1 MIQNNNDDNIVTF
14 ELLDIISSETT
25 EEFIKKINSMLH
37 KYDIYAFRIWD
48 VSGNVCEPCSYIP
61 SDLYATFDIYELGF
75 KDEDYST
82 KLNINIS
89 YFDVTYHISAA
100 VFLKHNSRVTHVITF
115 EHELPDEL
123 ESMLKYMT
131 SYFGKRAV
139 ELFSK
144 ERQMDLY
151 IDYQKK
157 VDFVKQASI
166 IFMALEIQEVIS
178 MALNFFMDAFS
189 ADAVCVYYNNEFYG
203 IGLEE
208 SDMEENITVH
218 DTPLAAYLKNADET
232 IYVEHEVVS
241 TKFNIKNSFFIHDKV
256 AGLHFALFNIMVDI
270 VPDKDFS
277 SLVSSIVSIA
287 AKNALNHE
295 EMTKYK
301 IEETEIEH
309 TADILNKFVK
319 KTIALP
325 EHSNM
330 YGISYPAR
338 NAGGDFVNLVKTGND
353 YIFCVAD
360 VCGKGYSAAVLTVV
374 LSVFMSNF
382 TASDD
387 LVKQVVNINEFL
399 ISKNFSDRFITSFF
413 GILHTDTRELEYI
426 SCGHDPA
433 AVLGPDNKI
442 EYLTSDYMP
451 MGIMTEEYKAKKI
464 IVEKDSL
471 IFIYTDGLI
480 EYSSLDDLLCLVNA
494 LSHKTPKDIA
504 EDLYKELVTDTSL
517 QRDDFTCLIMKV

>member
-1 MIQNNNDDNIVTF
+1 MMQNNNVTYD
-14 ELLDIISSETT
+14 LLEIISSETT

-37 KYDIYAFRIWD
+37 KYNIYAFRIWD
-48 VSGNVCEPCSYIP
+48 VRGNVCEPCAYIP
-61 SDLYATFDIYELGF
+61 SDLYATFDIYELGY
-75 KDEDYST
+75 KGQDCSSNI
-82 KLNINIS
+82 NINIS
-89 YFDVTYHISAA
+89 YFDVTYSINTAL
-100 VFLKHNSRVTHVITF
+100 FLRHNNRVTHVITF
-115 EHELPDEL
+115 EHKLH
-123 ESMLKYMT
+123 ESIEAMLIHMT

-157 VDFVKQASI
+157 VDFVKRASI
-166 IFMALEIQEVIS
+166 IFMALEIEEVIS
-178 MALNFFMDAFS
+178 MSLNFFMEVFS
-189 ADAVCVYYNNEFYG
+189 ADAVCVYYNDKFYG

-208 SDMEENITVH
+208 SDLDENITIS
-218 DTPLAAYLKNADET
+218 DIPLGLHLKNMEET
-232 IYVEHEVVS
+232 IYIEHDTAS
-241 TKFNIKNSFFIHDKV
+241 SKFNIRNVFLIHDNT
-256 AGLHFALFNIMVDI
+256 AGLNFALFNIMVDI

-295 EMTKYK
+295 EITKFK

-309 TADILNKFVK
+309 TAEILNKFVK
-319 KTIALP
+319 KNIMLP
-325 EHSNM
+325 NHSNI

-338 NAGGDFVNLVKTGND
+338 NAGGDFVNMLKTGDD

-382 TASDD
+382 SNSAE
-387 LVKQVVNINEFL
+387 LVKHVINMNEFL

-413 GILHTDTRELEYI
+413 GIYHTNSHELEYI

-433 AVLGPDNKI
+433 AVICPGGKI

-451 MGIMTEEYKAKKI
+451 MGIMSEEYKSKKVKVEEGSI
-464 IVEKDSL
+464 IFV
-471 IFIYTDGLI
+471 YTDGLI

-494 LSHKTPKDIA
+494 LSNKTPKDIA
-504 EDLYKELVTDTSL
+504 EDLYNELVTDTTL

>member
-1 MIQNNNDDNIVTF
+1 MNQNDSLVYQ
-14 ELLDIISSETT
+14 LLDIISSEST
-25 EEFIKKINSMLH
+25 EDFIKGINNLLIEEEI
-37 KYDIYAFRIWD
+37 KDFLIWD
-48 VSGNVCEPCSYIP
+48 VRGNVCEPCSYIP
-61 SDLYATFDIYELGF
+61 TDLYATFDIYELGY
-75 KDEDYST
+75 KEQSYVRD
-82 KLNINIS
+82 INLSIS
-89 YFDVTYHISAA
+89 YFDTTYDVHTAL
-100 VFLKHNSRVTHVITF
+100 FFQHNKRVTHIITF
-115 EHELPDEL
+115 KNEIPKDL
-123 ESMLKYMT
+123 ENNIIKIAP
-131 SYFGKRAV
+131 YFGKRAV

-151 IDYQKK
+151 VDYQKK
-157 VDFVKQASI
+157 VDFVKRASI

-178 MALNFFMDAFS
+178 MSLSFFMEVFS
-189 ADAVCVYYNNEFYG
+189 ADAVCAYYKDEFYG

-208 SDMEENITVH
+208 SDLHENITVYNV
-218 DTPLAAYLKNADET
+218 PLGSYLKNSTET
-232 IYVEHEVVS
+232 IFVENEIVS
-241 TKFNIKNSFFIHDKV
+241 NKFNIKNTFLIYDKV
-256 AGLHFALFNIMVDI
+256 ADLHFVLFNIMVDI

-287 AKNALNHE
+287 TKNALNHE
-295 EMTKYK
+295 EITKFK

-319 KTIALP
+319 KIITLP
-325 EHSNM
+325 KHDNI

-338 NAGGDFVNLVKTGND
+338 NAGGDFVNMIKVGDD

-382 TASDD
+382 TSSSN
-387 LVKQVVNINEFL
+387 LVQQVTNINEFL

-413 GILHTDTRELEYI
+413 GVYRTASQELEYI

-433 AVLGPDNKI
+433 AILNNNHKI
-442 EYLTSDYMP
+442 DYLTSDYMP
-451 MGIMTEEYKAKKI
+451 MGIMSEEYKSKKI
-464 IVEKDSL
+464 KVEKDSL
-471 IFIYTDGLI
+471 IFVYTDGLI

-494 LSHKTPKDIA
+494 LSVKAPKDIA
-504 EDLYKELVTDTSL
+504 ENLYTELVTDTEL